1 MDKKT
6 KFTLIGYTVVELVT
20 AAILF
25 LLNVLDFK
33 VIEETPSLEIWKR
46 VIMSLVVMVIV
57 GGLAHSPIGIWA
69 SRKAAGID
77 DKKK

>member
-57 GGLAHSPIGIWA
+57 GCLAYSPIGIWA
-69 SRKAAGID
+69 SRKATGLD